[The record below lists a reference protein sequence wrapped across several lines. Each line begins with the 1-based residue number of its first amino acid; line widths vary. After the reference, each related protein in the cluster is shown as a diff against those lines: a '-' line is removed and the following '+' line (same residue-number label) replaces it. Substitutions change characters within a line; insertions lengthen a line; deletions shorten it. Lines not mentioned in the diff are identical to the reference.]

1 MELGE
6 ETPKHR
12 VTPNKKEVAM
22 SDLFLLEE
30 GEMHAS
36 VIALL
41 YEMRML

>member
-1 MELGE
+1 
-6 ETPKHR
+6 
-12 VTPNKKEVAM
+12 M

-41 YEMRML
+41 YEMWMLVEVMYF